1 MCGREIGVQQ
11 REARDG
17 MGIPRSD
24 LETGDGRR
32 GKAGEASASIIVD
45 LGETRTRRRRE
56 GMNRRENWRGMIEGE
71 GEEGK
76 EKQRGRERRRVER
89 RVKEKRKTHEW
100 FCCWMKLNS
109 SLILSQ
115 VSATVNFSPPAAPP
129 LPPPPCNKKRR
140 EGGKKRGKIREENS
154 ISIHDKAAATKN
166 EK

>member
-17 MGIPRSD
+17 MGVPRSD

-71 GEEGK
+71 GEGRGK
-76 EKQRGRERRRVER
+76 K
-89 RVKEKRKTHEW
+89 
-100 FCCWMKLNS
+100 
-109 SLILSQ
+109 
-115 VSATVNFSPPAAPP
+115 
-129 LPPPPCNKKRR
+129 NK
-140 EGGKKRGKIREENS
+140 EGGRGDEWRGE
-154 ISIHDKAAATKN
+154 
-166 EK
+166 